1 MIETSLFTPWCYKW
15 MGLDWMGR
23 GIDHCTM
30 LISKNHEN
38 PFLVILALP
47 ELAAQLAASE
57 KVLGGTN
64 NRQMLGQFTFGW

>member
-1 MIETSLFTPWCYKW
+1 

-30 LISKNHEN
+30 LILNHEK
-38 PFLVILALP
+38 PFFVILALP